1 MYTELKNQ
9 FSGVYDT
16 AIEKVHMLR
25 LKQLTLGYNL
35 DRQIAGKIGLSG
47 ARLFMTMEN
56 LFLLTNYSGLDPEDC
71 EYLQWIGCIVFLSA
85 SPEIYCWIDY

>member
-47 ARLFMTMEN
+47 TRLFMTMEN
-56 LFLLTNYSGLDPEDC
+56 LFLLTNYSGLDPE
-71 EYLQWIGCIVFLSA
+71 IVISSVDWMHCLLIRF
-85 SPEIYCWIDY
+85 PEIYCWIDY